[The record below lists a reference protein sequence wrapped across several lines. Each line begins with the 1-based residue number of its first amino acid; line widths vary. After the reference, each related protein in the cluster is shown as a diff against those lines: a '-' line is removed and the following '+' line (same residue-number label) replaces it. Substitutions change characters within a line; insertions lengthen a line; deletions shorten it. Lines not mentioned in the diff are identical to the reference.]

1 MATTALNYV
10 NLTSDCLKLS
20 RNQFNIKA
28 DANQIFF
35 FLSLGIIYLCGFQQT
50 YDV

>member
-20 RNQFNIKA
+20 RNQCNIKA
-28 DANQIFF
+28 DADQKVFYV
-35 FLSLGIIYLCGFQQT
+35 LK
-50 YDV
+50 